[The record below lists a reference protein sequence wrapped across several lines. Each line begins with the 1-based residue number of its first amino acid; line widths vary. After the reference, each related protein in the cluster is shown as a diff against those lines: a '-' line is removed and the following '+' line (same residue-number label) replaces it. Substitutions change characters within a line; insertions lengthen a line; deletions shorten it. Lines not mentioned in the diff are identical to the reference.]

1 MEYEEFVPRSPLRD
15 HVRCIWRLRGTGG
28 GVERILPDGT
38 CEIVLNRG
46 DPFRHDGRVQPRTMV
61 VGQMPRFM
69 EIEPTGVVDLI
80 GIRFRPGGLFP
91 FLSAPMS
98 ELTGGWA
105 DLGDIDRALRRD
117 LEGARG
123 PEEAL
128 LARMRPANGAVAA
141 AVAMIERGAGRIDR
155 IASGVGMHP
164 RRLERAFAREVGL
177 PPKTLA
183 RIVRFQG
190 VLRGFGDWAALA
202 QACGYYD
209 QAHLIR
215 DFREFAG
222 ESPTAY
228 FARRHPMSDAFTGA

>member
-1 MEYEEFVPRSPLRD
+1 VEYREFVPRSPLRD
-15 HVRCIWRLRGTGG
+15 YVRCIWTLRSKGG
-28 GVERILPDGT
+28 GLERVLPDGT

-46 DPFRHDGRVQPRTMV
+46 DPFRHDGRVQPRAMV

-69 EIEPTGVVDLI
+69 EIEPTGAVELV

-105 DLGDIDRALRRD
+105 DLGDIDRRLRRE
-117 LEGARG
+117 LEGVRG

-128 LARMRPANGAVAA
+128 LERLRPANGAVAA
-141 AVAMIERGAGRIDR
+141 AVAAIERGGRRIDR
-155 IASGVGMHP
+155 IARDLALHP
-164 RRLERAFAREVGL
+164 RRLERMFRREVGVA
-177 PPKTLA
+177 PKLLA
-183 RIVRFQG
+183 RIARFQG
-190 VLRGFGDWAALA
+190 VLRGSGDWATVA

-215 DFREFAG
+215 DFKEFAG
-222 ESPTAY
+222 EPPTAY
-228 FARRHPMSDAFTGA
+228 FGRRHPMSDAFTGG

>member
-1 MEYEEFVPRSPLRD
+1 MEYREFVPRSPLRD
-15 HVRCIWRLRGTGG
+15 HVRCLWTMRGTGG

-46 DPFRHDGRVQPRTMV
+46 DPFRHEGRVQPPAMV

-69 EIEPTGVVDLI
+69 EIEATGAVDLV
-80 GIRFRPGGLFP
+80 GIRFRPGGLRR
-91 FLSAPMS
+91 FLGASMS
-98 ELTGGWA
+98 EFTGTWA
-105 DLGDIDRALRRD
+105 DLRDVDRGLRRD
-117 LEGARG
+117 LLGARG

-128 LARMRPANGAVAA
+128 LARLRPADGAVAA
-141 AVAMIERGAGRIDR
+141 AVARIEGGEQRMERVARALGI
-155 IASGVGMHP
+155 HP
-164 RRLERAFAREVGL
+164 RRLERLFAREVGL

-190 VLRGFGDWAALA
+190 VLRRSGDWAALA
-202 QACGYYD
+202 QECGYYD

-222 ESPTAY
+222 EPPTAY
-228 FARRHPMSDAFTGA
+228 FARKHAMSDAFTGA

>member
-1 MEYEEFVPRSPLRD
+1 MEYQEFVPRSPLRD
-15 HVRCIWRLRGTGG
+15 YVRCIWTMRSPGG
-28 GVERILPDGT
+28 GVERVLPDGS

-46 DPFRHDGRVQPRTMV
+46 DPFRHEGRVQPRAMV

-69 EIEPTGVVDLI
+69 EIEPAGAVDLI

-91 FLSAPMS
+91 FLRAPMS
-98 ELTGGWA
+98 DLTGGWA
-105 DLGDIDRALRRD
+105 DLRDVDRALVRD

-128 LARMRPANGAVAA
+128 LARLRPADGPVRAAVAA
-141 AVAMIERGAGRIDR
+141 IERGEPRIGRIAR
-155 IASGVGMHP
+155 GLGLHP
-164 RRLERAFAREVGL
+164 RRLERMFLREVGVA
-177 PPKTLA
+177 PKLLA
-183 RIVRFQG
+183 RVVRFQG
-190 VLRGFGDWAALA
+190 VLRGSGDWATVA

-215 DFREFAG
+215 DFKEFAG
-222 ESPTAY
+222 EPPTAY